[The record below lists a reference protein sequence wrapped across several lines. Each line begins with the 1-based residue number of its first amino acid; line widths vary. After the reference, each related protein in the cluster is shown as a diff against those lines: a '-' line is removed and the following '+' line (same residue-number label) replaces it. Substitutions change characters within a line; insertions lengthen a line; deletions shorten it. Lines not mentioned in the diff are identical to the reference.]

1 MEQLSQESVTVTV
14 IINTKQYTF
23 DKRKV
28 TGLDIKN
35 KASQPS
41 NSELYR
47 KEGDHLSPE
56 IGNDQTIEIHDGEEF
71 AIFPPTPVS

>member
-1 MEQLSQESVTVTV
+1 MEQASQETVKVTV
-14 IINTKQYTF
+14 IVNKTSYTF
-23 DKRKV
+23 DTRKV

-35 KASQPS
+35 RAGLAS

-47 KEGDHLSPE
+47 KEGDHLSAQ

-71 AIFPPTPVS
+71 VDFPPTTVS